1 MKGTSSTIVDLGTYE
16 FKDLNIGK
24 ITLKESFMNSYTE
37 EIYESEQVHTYA
49 KQLHTILDANFQKIK
64 FK

>member
-1 MKGTSSTIVDLGTYE
+1 
-16 FKDLNIGK
+16 
-24 ITLKESFMNSYTE
+24 MNSYTE

-49 KQLHTILDANFQKIK
+49 KRLHTILDANLQKIK